1 MKPGATGDGH
11 YAWFGERSLLQ
22 ARCFVTR
29 QYRIRHTQDVEDLP
43 LHIYIEPILSLS
55 SIELLK

>member
-43 LHIYIEPILSLS
+43 LHIYRAHPLSVFN
-55 SIELLK
+55 